1 MSEVAPLRM
10 LEGTVKTEWIDYNGH
25 MNEASY
31 VLAMC
36 LATDELMELIGI
48 GPAYREKERGT
59 IYTLESHIV
68 YLLEI
73 AEGEPYYVT
82 TQVIKA
88 DHKRI
93 HVLHAMYRK
102 DNDDLLSTLEQIL
115 LHVDMNG
122 PKAAPFPAATD
133 AKLQEIAADHAKLPR
148 PEQVGR
154 SINL

>member
-10 LEGTVKTEWIDYNGH
+10 LEGTVKSEWIDYNGH
-25 MNEASY
+25 MSEAFY

-73 AEGEPYYVT
+73 SEGEPYYVT
-82 TQVIKA
+82 TRVIKA
-88 DHKRI
+88 DRKRI
-93 HVLHAMYRK
+93 HILHSMHHK
-102 DNDDLLSTLEQIL
+102 ESDDLLATLEQIL

-122 PKAAPFPAATD
+122 PKASPFPLAAD
-133 AKLQEIAADHAKLPR
+133 EKLQEIAAAHAKLPR
-148 PEQVGR
+148 SEQVGR
-154 SINL
+154 AIKL